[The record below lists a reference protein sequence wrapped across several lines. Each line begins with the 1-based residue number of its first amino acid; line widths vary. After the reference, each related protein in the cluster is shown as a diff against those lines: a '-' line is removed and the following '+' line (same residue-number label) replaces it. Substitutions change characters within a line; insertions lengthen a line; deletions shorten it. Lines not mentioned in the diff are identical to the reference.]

1 MKFVKLDLDSSQNEP
16 KTPSS
21 SSKPLFKLNLP
32 VSTDVDNSSS
42 NESTPID
49 NANNDVINEYSDSSN
64 TDSSTND
71 SSTNTTTYD
80 NTVKDNTVRND
91 SSDKNTDSA
100 HVYSSIADSSV
111 SDSNSST
118 TTNSSTI
125 TGVGSTITGI
135 STIADNSTSYADD
148 STSYNSSISVDSSSS
163 SAGNDFSSL
172 ESNAGENNSDTS
184 KDNSDTVERVFL
196 SDENSFESSS
206 NNPESNFK
214 NNSDNNFDTAEDKF
228 ESDFDT
234 VRNDS
239 NHIHSDSN
247 SIENDSSIVQKDS
260 SNDKN
265 TPEDTLD
272 RTENTPDNTSESV
285 PFRPRFNFNNT
296 HNNPYNS
303 THNNPQDDLNDS
315 QDKLNGTQDDL
326 NDDDTEA
333 HSSNSRSYSNHPKS
347 YSNLLK
353 NSFGV
358 TSDSGEES
366 DSSEESEAF
375 YDENDEPFTDDE
387 RPYSRE
393 EEEAFYNDVKNYQP
407 DFYNSRE
414 NIDES
419 FYTNNNSYAN
429 QDGDELYNSDDAYT
443 DEGSDEAESF
453 LGFDAEG
460 NILTDNNTTTD
471 SNTIKDNSTLD
482 EDLLKDLL
490 EYDDDDEYDKSK
502 EKHNSTDNNSAD
514 HNPFFSDDEDD
525 NISSS
530 DDDSNLN
537 NNNNTNTNSNLN
549 SNPSIALE
557 SFKKFQQVA
566 ASAPELTPEEQL
578 MRDNEKAE
586 REAKVEEKRA
596 ENKKKKAAKARIPN
610 PNKLESDFQNTNIR
624 EVVVNPDGTTSTKFK
639 GSDAPR
645 GTTKKQGD
653 DKRYRNNR
661 NNGRLNEAELRFF
674 KNLETSKKGSK
685 IEPAKL
691 LRLKGKALGEETA
704 AERKVRSI
712 LFEQAVSGRE
722 ALKRGTHLRFTQK
735 DREVLQFLAMFR
747 YVTDQQLARMFS
759 QRTDSMYRRLTKLK
773 KQGLVIN
780 RRMYGARP
788 IWFLTEAGMIMSGY
802 DLPRITDAKLTYSM
816 FPHQFTVNHV
826 AANLWGANLNV
837 LNSPEYPERNKI
849 GPDGEKVFGEE
860 LVSELEIQSSLGK
873 VRSFRKGEAF
883 IPEMKAQTEKDFKDW
898 KNAGGVEFGDSPEMI
913 PGNEFMWALTPP
925 YNLRLAYHV
934 PDLVVKR
941 PRNADGTPNSIAIEV
956 EINNKPLNSYEK
968 TLRAYKADKR
978 IFKEVVWVC
987 KNVGPAK
994 KLEEIA
1000 KEIGLW
1006 QESRI
1011 RIVPILT
1018 EHGVFKNKDLWTI

>member
-32 VSTDVDNSSS
+32 VSTDVDNSGS

-49 NANNDVINEYSDSSN
+49 NDDNSISSEYNSSRNNDSN
-64 TDSSTND
+64 TNTTY
-71 SSTNTTTYD
+71 TNTTTYD
-80 NTVKDNTVRND
+80 NTVKTV
-91 SSDKNTDSA
+91 SSDENTDSA
-100 HVYSSIADSSV
+100 HVYSSI
-111 SDSNSST
+111 T
-118 TTNSSTI
+118 
-125 TGVGSTITGI
+125 
-135 STIADNSTSYADD
+135 D
-148 STSYNSSISVDSSSS
+148 STVSETVDYSSSS
-163 SAGNDFSSL
+163 SAGNDFSL
-172 ESNAGENNSDTS
+172 PTENAGEENSNTVKNNSNTV
-184 KDNSDTVERVFL
+184 KDNSDTTERVFL
-196 SDENSFESSS
+196 TSENSFESSLKTPENSS
-206 NNPESNFK
+206 NNNKSSAKNAFESAQSENENESTNSGNMLNNTESGTENSSK
-214 NNSDNNFDTAEDKF
+214 NTLDTAED
-228 ESDFDT
+228 
-234 VRNDS
+234 
-239 NHIHSDSN
+239 
-247 SIENDSSIVQKDS
+247 
-260 SNDKN
+260 N
-265 TPEDTLD
+265 T
-272 RTENTPDNTSESV
+272 DNTSGSV
-285 PFRPRFNFNNT
+285 PFIPKFNFNNA
-296 HNNPYNS
+296 HNSPYNES
-303 THNNPQDDLNDS
+303 HDDSQDDLNADNDASNNDS
-315 QDKLNGTQDDL
+315 
-326 NDDDTEA
+326 TEA
-333 HSSNSRSYSNHPKS
+333 HSSNSKS
-347 YSNLLK
+347 YLNHVG
-353 NSFGV
+353 NSLSVASEPNGEPGA
-358 TSDSGEES
+358 GEENP
-366 DSSEESEAF
+366 DSNNDNEAF
-375 YDENDEPFTDDE
+375 HDENDEPFTDDE
-387 RPYSRE
+387 YPYSRE

-419 FYTNNNSYAN
+419 FYTRNSSHNSHNNN
-429 QDGDELYNSDDAYT
+429 QGGDELYNSDDAYT

-460 NILTDNNTTTD
+460 NMLTDNNILTDNNKSILAD
-471 SNTIKDNSTLD
+471 KSTLD
-482 EDLLKDLL
+482 EDLLQDLL
-490 EYDDDDEYDKSK
+490 EYDDDDD
-502 EKHNSTDNNSAD
+502 SAGD
-514 HNPFFSDDEDD
+514 DSENDNPFFSDDEDD
-525 NISSS
+525 N
-530 DDDSNLN
+530 N
-537 NNNNTNTNSNLN
+537 NNNSYSGDSNTDNNTDSNTD
-549 SNPSIALE
+549 SNPSMALE
-557 SFKKFQQVA
+557 AFKKFQQVA
-566 ASAPELTPEEQL
+566 SSAPELTPEEQL
-578 MRDNEKAE
+578 MRDNIKAE
-586 REAKVEEKRA
+586 REAEIEEKRA

-610 PNKLESDFQNTNIR
+610 PNKLDSDFQNTNIR
-624 EVVVNPDGTTSTKFK
+624 EVIVNPDGTTNINFK

-653 DKRYRNNR
+653 DKRYRTNR

-674 KNLETSKKGSK
+674 RNLETSKKGSK

-712 LFEQAVSGRE
+712 LFEQAVSGKE

-759 QRTDSMYRRLTKLK
+759 QRTDSMYRRLTKLR

-780 RRMYGARP
+780 RRLYGARP

-837 LNSPEYPERNKI
+837 LNSPEYPERNKT

-873 VRSFRKGEAF
+873 ARSFRKGEDF

-994 KLEEIA
+994 KLEEIS

-1006 QESRI
+1006 QEGRI